1 MNRSRRPQFRL
12 TRVRWT
18 TVVMTILCAAM
29 AFGGTFTCKGDN
41 NGDSFTR
48 DPSTGA

>member
-1 MNRSRRPQFRL
+1 MNRPHRPPLRR

-18 TVVMTILCAAM
+18 HVAMTILCAAM
-29 AFGGTFTCKGDN
+29 AFGGTFTCKGSN